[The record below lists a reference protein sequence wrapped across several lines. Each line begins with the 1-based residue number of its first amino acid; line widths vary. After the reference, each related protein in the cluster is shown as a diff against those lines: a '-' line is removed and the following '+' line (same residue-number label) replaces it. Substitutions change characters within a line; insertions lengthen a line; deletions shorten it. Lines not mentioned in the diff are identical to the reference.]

1 MTESLC
7 LLTELR
13 LRKATLNKKFHNFIS
28 ERMQMLSIYQEKKKK
43 KEGVVDNNFAFLK
56 VE

>member
-1 MTESLC
+1 MTESLW

-28 ERMQMLSIYQEKKKK
+28 KRMQMLSIYQKKKK
-43 KEGVVDNNFAFLK
+43 KSVVDNNFAFLK
-56 VE
+56 AE